1 MARYREKDATD
12 LAWNR
17 IRRQITMEVDLA
29 IRNLRE
35 DILNVALANAFK
47 EHSARLSR
55 GEEIAA
61 LPAGPAEWVEQIIK
75 DNVLVPVLE
84 VDDDAGFG

>member
-17 IRRQITMEVDLA
+17 TRRQITMEIDLV

-35 DILNVALANAFK
+35 EILNKALTQAFE
-47 EHSARLSR
+47 EHVARLNA
-55 GEEIAA
+55 GEIVAA
-61 LPAGPAEWVEQIIK
+61 LPSGPAEWVTKIIAE
-75 DNVLVPVLE
+75 NVPVPLLE
-84 VDDDAGFG
+84 LSDAGRS